1 MSVLFPG
8 VGLMEIVTEPDMKS
22 GAEAAA
28 FVKELR
34 QILMAIHTCDGNIQ
48 GTYKAQYTAMQL
60 EYFWMFS
67 SSWAM

>member
-1 MSVLFPG
+1 MVYCMFYTDNVFVLVSG

-28 FVKELR
+28 FVKEMR

-48 GTYKAQYTAMQL
+48 GTCG
-60 EYFWMFS
+60 
-67 SSWAM
+67 